1 VLETGELLT
10 GHGGIKPTYVRR
22 VGGKVRVAEQ
32 PHELMEPGEIVRIW
46 GQVIVGRLM
55 GAHKQIYSPFV
66 DIEKLEDSSV
76 YRVTDSDVT
85 LTGSAFSFDKH
96 ASYDAI
102 RAYWLAQFRSY
113 AADDAPFAIP
123 LSGGY
128 DSRLNLASALDVAS
142 KDRVT
147 AYHEF
152 KDETEA
158 SIARRV
164 AEAFGVSL
172 TIVQRDDHTQ
182 ASRALSGKTDFVLRS
197 GLNRE
202 NIRRWSFH
210 LSKMRDTLGP
220 NTAIVGLGAEPHK
233 GKHYNQIARIEEAG
247 TVFTIDAKREASVA
261 ELLGLN
267 PRAYRN
273 LHADYVAELIE
284 RSRTIYDDTA
294 SQIDFVH
301 YHAFVVGSYGNRSRF
316 FSELHNVAFPQFGRE
331 FLNLVFS
338 LPRDQKEGFAIVKR
352 LLSELGG
359 PAKDIPYLSG
369 NAGSVGKRPGF
380 TTKLKNK
387 WREFTTPPKPP
398 RYDISLTDRRPQSTI
413 TAAILRAIENP
424 SPVVSRTDAICV
436 YNYLTLLEAKY
447 GVTFQ
452 AV

>member
-1 VLETGELLT
+1 
-10 GHGGIKPTYVRR
+10 VRLS
-22 VGGKVRVAEQ
+22 EN
-32 PHELMEPGEIVRIW
+32 PHELLEEGEIVRVW
-46 GQVIVGRLM
+46 AQVIVGRLM

-66 DIEKLEDSSV
+66 DIEKLEDSSI

-85 LTGSAFSFDKH
+85 LTGSAFSFDKD
-96 ASYDAI
+96 ASYDAV
-102 RAYWLAQFRSY
+102 RAYWLDQFRSY
-113 AADDAPFAIP
+113 AADGAPFAIP

-128 DSRLNLASALDVAS
+128 DSRLNLASALSVAS
-142 KDRVT
+142 KDRIT

-164 AEAFGVSL
+164 AEAFGVAL
-172 TIVQRDDHTQ
+172 TIVQRDDHLQ
-182 ASRALSGKTDFVLRS
+182 ASRALSAKTDFVLRS
-197 GLNRE
+197 GLTRE
-202 NIRRWSFH
+202 NIRRWSLH
-210 LSKMRDTLGP
+210 LSKIREDLGP

-233 GKHYNQIARIEEAG
+233 GKHYNQIAKIEEAG
-247 TVFTIDAKREASVA
+247 EVFTIDARREAAVA
-261 ELLGLN
+261 EALDLN

-273 LHADYVAELIE
+273 VHADYVAELAE
-284 RSRTIYDDTA
+284 RSRSIYDDTT

-301 YHAFVVGSYGNRSRF
+301 YHAFVAGSYGNRSRF
-316 FSELHNVAFPQFGRE
+316 FSEFHDVRFPQFGRE

-380 TTKLKNK
+380 ATKLKSK

-398 RYDISLTDRRPQSTI
+398 RHDISLTDRRPQSTI
-413 TAAILRAIENP
+413 TAAILRAVENP
-424 SPVVSRTDAICV
+424 SPAISRTDAVCV

-447 GVTFQ
+447 NVTFIV
-452 AV
+452 A